1 MILDSHLYNEG
12 MRFNFEPFKFD
23 GCEKKPN
30 KFLID
35 FVCEDIEYE
44 YSFELTQERILS
56 ESLYCYPADGQ
67 KFLFG
72 MWMVN
77 IALERV

>member
-23 GCEKKPN
+23 GCEKKPS

-35 FVCEDIEYE
+35 FVCEDIEFD
-44 YSFELTQERILS
+44 SHRS
-56 ESLYCYPADGQ
+56 ESSAKVYTIIRLEGGQ